1 MPQPPRGSAPERE
14 GAQRGVPTRRG
25 FATGVNPDQ
34 LSASSAGSGRRARR
48 ARPPHPVR
56 GGVAPR
62 PAEPR
67 LRGAGRDPGSVSTSR
82 RLGSR
87 PHGPSAKAWSSVP
100 LRTARLDGDG
110 PDHPAG
116 PQPTDEEHGETNGER
131 HGSRRFGVEV
141 PRRDTDRDR
150 HEGAGQGEGG
160 EDSHRG
166 SRPGHHGGDALS
178 DRPASTDN
186 IGHRRHRG
194 CQWRT
199 QRLAERPG
207 RRDQAEVVGPQR
219 LRVGGPHGSDGLAAL
234 RGQAQC
240 VCRPATAPDDPP
252 PPRIDPPRP
261 LHPHPPLDP
270 PRPPSDP
277 PRPPSDPP
285 ETPDGPL
292 VVPPS
297 EKGLEAISRS
307 AVAGGSPARSAGAR
321 ASRRSSASASA
332 STGDPRGRPGRLA
345 SAVPPTSP
353 EAAGGRGAADSTSGL
368 FPSARN
374 TNQVATASSSA
385 TTSAVTT
392 TPRWPRSTWRHLSYP
407 EAPKVAATLGRRASR
422 LDRSRGRP
430 TPRVA
435 RRDLEPPRRSSRP
448 DAAPPPPRSG
458 GRRAPR
464 RPRR

>member
-62 PAEPR
+62 PAGTR
-67 LRGAGRDPGSVSTSR
+67 LPGAGRDPGSVSTSR

-240 VCRPATAPDDPP
+240 VCRPATATHRSATATSRPATATERSATATERSAGNPGRSTGRSTLGKGTRGNQPQRRRRRQSGPECRCESVKEIQRLRLGFHRRPTGASRSSRLCCPPDQPGSGRRTRSCRQHVGSVPVSPQHQPGGHREQQRHHQCGHDDPP
-252 PPRIDPPRP
+252 MASIDLASP
-261 LHPHPPLDP
+261 
-270 PRPPSDP
+270 
-277 PRPPSDPP
+277 
-285 ETPDGPL
+285 
-292 VVPPS
+292 VVPRRAESRGHPGPQG
-297 EKGLEAISRS
+297 EPSRS
-307 AVAGGSPARSAGAR
+307 VER
-321 ASRRSSASASA
+321 AANTS
-332 STGDPRGRPGRLA
+332 GRP
-345 SAVPPTSP
+345 
-353 EAAGGRGAADSTSGL
+353 SG
-368 FPSARN
+368 PR
-374 TNQVATASSSA
+374 
-385 TTSAVTT
+385 TT
-392 TPRWPRSTWRHLSYP
+392 TPTVST
-407 EAPKVAATLGRRASR
+407 
-422 LDRSRGRP
+422 
-430 TPRVA
+430 
-435 RRDLEPPRRSSRP
+435 
-448 DAAPPPPRSG
+448 
-458 GRRAPR
+458 
-464 RPRR
+464 